1 MDHQDVP
8 AVRRRRGWG
17 ARTLLSLLL
26 LAGVL
31 VGAVPP
37 ADSPALRPA
46 STTDPVPPTNVA
58 ATGADRALAVSWTA
72 SAEAFITGYRVF
84 VDGTLAASPTGT
96 SAMLGGLV
104 NGHTYNVTVR
114 TVTSFLGTTYVGTTA
129 STPVL
134 GIPRDAVAA
143 APPTGVTA
151 VRGDGQVTVSWAAN
165 TADYD
170 ADGYRVLRDGVP
182 VTGLLAGRAL
192 TSHVDPGLQND
203 RSYSYTVQTHDT
215 SGNWSA
221 SSAPPVVVTPTDLTP
236 PAAPAPPTATRGDGE
251 VSLTWP
257 ANAEPDVASYRV
269 RRNGV
274 HVADGPA
281 TTYVDRGLV
290 NDTPYSYTLVAVD
303 RHGNVSPASAPVTA
317 TPTDLTPP
325 AAPAPPTATRGDGEV
340 SLTWPANA
348 EPDVASY
355 RVRRNG
361 VQVADGPATTYV
373 DRGLVNDTPYSYT
386 LVAVDRHGN
395 ASPASAPAVTA
406 TPTDLTPPAAPT
418 GLTATAGDTLNTL
431 AWTANPE
438 PDVASYRVLRDG
450 VQVGEVPGT
459 DHVDRGL
466 VNGTSYAYTLVAV
479 DRHGN
484 ASPASAPPARAT
496 PVDVT
501 APTAPTGVRATA
513 GDRQAVVHWAAAPE
527 PDVVA
532 HRVLAEDGTVVATA
546 AAPATSAP
554 VTGLTNGTTYRFTV
568 VAVDG
573 AGWVSPASA
582 AVSVV
587 PAPSAVPVDGAGQS
601 GGLAVSR
608 DGRYLVV
615 GTRAQREPAD
625 TNTAYELYLLD
636 ETADTARRIA
646 PLPASATGAT
656 DPTNTG
662 APAVSDDGRFVALAT
677 TAALVP
683 ADRNGMA
690 DVYRLDTGTGVWS
703 LVSVPAATGTVSS
716 TAAGTLLQTGSSVY
730 ATSPPVALSADG
742 DLVFF
747 YSARP
752 DLVTGDT
759 NGAVDVFAKRMS
771 DGMVTRVSATATGG
785 NLPRT
790 ATGPALAVT
799 PDGRFALF
807 PATSSTG
814 PVVLYRKT
822 LSGAGAGTVTVV
834 SSVVVSGRTTEYGVF
849 RDTGDIAISDDGRY
863 LALVTAA
870 KLGTA
875 TPGSSWPTGLAY
887 RVDTATGDVLPMG
900 TGQTTVWE
908 HQVALDPTGR
918 YGFFATAAAVVPG
931 DGNGHTDHHRR
942 DLDGGT
948 VGPVVLATADAAGL
962 ATTGPTGSVTTSEYG
977 RLVALTADRV
987 VVTTSQA
994 LVPTDTNRVRDLY
1007 TKDLLT
1013 GAVGSPVG

>member
-8 AVRRRRGWG
+8 AVHRRRGWG

-72 SAEAFITGYRVF
+72 STEAFVTGYRVF

-96 SAMLGGLV
+96 SATLGGLV
-104 NGHTYNVTVR
+104 NGYTYNVTVR
-114 TVTSFLGTTYVGTTA
+114 TVTSFLGATYVGTTA
-129 STPVL
+129 SAPVL
-134 GIPRDAVAA
+134 GIPRDAVPA
-143 APPTGVTA
+143 APPTGVGA

-182 VTGLLAGRAL
+182 VTGLLAGRGL

-203 RSYSYTVQTHDT
+203 RSYAYTVQTHDT

-251 VSLTWP
+251 VSLAWP
-257 ANAEPDVASYRV
+257 ANAEPDVLSYRV
-269 RRNGV
+269 FRNG
-274 HVADGPA
+274 GQ
-281 TTYVDRGLV
+281 VD
-290 NDTPYSYTLVAVD
+290 
-303 RHGNVSPASAPVTA
+303 
-317 TPTDLTPP
+317 
-325 AAPAPPTATRGDGEV
+325 
-340 SLTWPANA
+340 
-348 EPDVASY
+348 DV
-355 RVRRNG
+355 
-361 VQVADGPATTYV
+361 QATTYV

-418 GLTATAGDTLNTL
+418 GLTATAGDTENTL

-438 PDVASYRVLRDG
+438 PDVAAYRVLRDG
-450 VQVGEVPGT
+450 VPVDEVPGT
-459 DHVDRGL
+459 TSVDRGL

-484 ASPASAPPARAT
+484 ASPASAPPVRAT

-501 APTAPTGVRATA
+501 APAAPTGVRATP

-587 PAPSAVPVDGAGQS
+587 PAPSGVPVDGAGQS

-615 GTRAQREPAD
+615 GTRARLEPTD

-677 TAALVP
+677 TAALMP

-771 DGMVTRVSATATGG
+771 DGVVTRVSATATGG

-849 RDTGDIAISDDGRY
+849 RDTGDVALSDDGRY
-863 LALVTAA
+863 VALVTAA

-875 TPGSSWPTGLAY
+875 TPGANWATGLAY
-887 RVDTATGDVLPMG
+887 RVDTATGEVLPMG

-942 DLDGGT
+942 DLDGGV
-948 VGPVVLATADAAGL
+948 VGPVVLATADAGGQ

-977 RLVALTADRV
+977 RLFALTADRV

-994 LVPTDTNRVRDLY
+994 LVPADTNRVRDLY